1 MFTPQRPP
9 RGSTTSRSRPALRQV
24 YQELQPTS
32 EWKQEEG
39 SAVLVVHVP
48 GFTKEQV
55 GIQIEGMDRLRVRGT
70 RLSLPNTRIRFDKA
84 FPIPEDCTTSGI
96 QAKFGNGILY
106 VTFQKK
112 TENITQVGSEEKQ
125 AKPTQQRDEKDSQ
138 LPSPREVSPPSAST
152 SGGEGKREEAPSK
165 LKSEMDE
172 ASDLKQTTSTTQ
184 GKSQT
189 EAKSTEAPTKLKS
202 PEDEDANLRKASTSS
217 LGDNIGTD
225 ANNMETLSSKK
236 AQSNK
241 AKAEKATPD
250 EVRGKTNHDDM
261 EKPTA
266 AEKSEEAL
274 GKALDQKQTESS
286 EKISKESKLTA
297 ESSAQ
302 NALGKAV
309 DQKQTEGSEKLGK
322 ESKVTAE
329 NVIQKR
335 VGKEKMDGPA
345 DSLDQKAATEKYS
358 NATKIGR
365 TTKMVVDGYKSGKY
379 KQIVKDFITPKA
391 EEDRKLLLN
400 MGVAALVIVALG
412 AYMTY
417 THWPSENLKKQ

>member
-24 YQELQPTS
+24 FQELQPTS

-48 GFTKEQV
+48 GFTKEQL
-55 GIQIEGMDRLRVRGT
+55 GIQIQGMDRLRVRGT
-70 RLSLPNTRIRFDKA
+70 RTSQPNTWIRFDKA

-112 TENITQVGSEEKQ
+112 TKNITQVGSEEKQ

-138 LPSPREVSPPSAST
+138 LPSPREVSPPT
-152 SGGEGKREEAPSK
+152 PSK

-184 GKSQT
+184 GRSQT

-225 ANNMETLSSKK
+225 ANNVETLSSKK
-236 AQSNK
+236 EQSNK
-241 AKAEKATPD
+241 AKAEKATPG

-335 VGKEKMDGPA
+335 VGKEKIDGPA

-365 TTKMVVDGYKSGKY
+365 TTKKVVDGYKSGKY

>member
-1 MFTPQRPP
+1 MKSSSNIDMLFP
-9 RGSTTSRSRPALRQV
+9 LF
-24 YQELQPTS
+24 
-32 EWKQEEG
+32 
-39 SAVLVVHVP
+39 P

-112 TENITQVGSEEKQ
+112 TKNITQVGSEEKQ

-241 AKAEKATPD
+241 AKAEKGGEDQRVEKSTSEGPKNAENVVEKATPG
-250 EVRGKTNHDDM
+250 EVRGKTSHDDM

>member
-55 GIQIEGMDRLRVRGT
+55 GIQIQGMDRLRVRGT
-70 RLSLPNTRIRFDKA
+70 RPSQPNTWIRFDKA

-112 TENITQVGSEEKQ
+112 TKNITQVGSEEKQ

-225 ANNMETLSSKK
+225 ANNVETLSSKK
-236 AQSNK
+236 EQSNK
-241 AKAEKATPD
+241 AKAEKATPG
-250 EVRGKTNHDDM
+250 EVRGKTSHDDM

-297 ESSAQ
+297 ESAQ
-302 NALGKAV
+302 NALGKAL

-335 VGKEKMDGPA
+335 VGKEKMDGSA
-345 DSLDQKAATEKYS
+345 DNRKDNKK
-358 NATKIGR
+358 
-365 TTKMVVDGYKSGKY
+365 VVDGYKSGKY

-412 AYMTY
+412 AYMIY
-417 THWPSENLKKQ
+417 THWPSENIKKQ